1 MGDPYGQ
8 EKGKGPLPKYKAWI
22 RAAKNTT
29 TLPATR
35 SNLLEFNFSQRLKIR
50 EQLINRV
57 NASFGGT
64 LRRDPDWIQSGFN
77 SMFNLCP
84 MGIGMDTYRV
94 VESLGFGMIPV
105 ILTTPMDHSYSK
117 LPVLLVD
124 SFADVTPEF
133 LEKKYLELCNR
144 QGYDFRRLTL
154 EYWIQ
159 LAISASEFGTDVI
172 RQLHPLQFPNMK
184 RQIRKPNTTDHDADW
199 KYLKVGF

>member
-35 SNLLEFNFSQRLKIR
+35 SNLLEFNFSQRLEIRAKI
-50 EQLINRV
+50 LDRV

-64 LRRDPDWIQSGFN
+64 LTRDPDWIRSGFN
-77 SMFNLCP
+77 SKFNLCP

-105 ILTTPMDHSYSK
+105 FLTTPMDHSYSK

-144 QGYDFRRLTL
+144 QDYDFRRLTL
-154 EYWIQ
+154 EYWLE
-159 LAISASEFGTDVI
+159 LAKAVSEFGTSVLHE
-172 RQLHPLQFPNMK
+172 LHPLKFPNMD
-184 RQIRKPNTTDHDADW
+184 RQLRKPGSGDYD
-199 KYLKVGF
+199 